1 MEYNQKLKLLI
12 DGKWTDSSQRDTLPV
27 IDPATEKILSHLP
40 IADENDMERALV
52 SSKKGFQIWSKW
64 TPLRRQAV
72 MLKTVEIIRKRS
84 DDIAKTLT
92 MEMGKTLRESK
103 QEINQVIETIIWCAE
118 EGKRTYGR
126 IIPSRDGHARQMV
139 FKEPIGPVA
148 AFVAWNFPGGNV
160 IRKVASTLAAGC
172 SIIIKPSEETPGT
185 AVAIGECFMD
195 AGLPQGVLNIIFGV
209 PDKIS
214 KYLLKSSIPKAV
226 TFTGSVDVGKHLQS
240 LASETL
246 KKCTLELGG
255 HAPVIICDDA
265 NIDKVLNKIAIWKF
279 RNSGQVCISPSR
291 FFVQEASYKK
301 FVDGF
306 VAIANQIN
314 LGSGL
319 EENSDMGPLIFEK
332 QVHKMERFVENAK
345 SLGGKI
351 NCGGEKFGEIGF
363 FFKPTVISDIP
374 ETAKILN
381 EEPFGPLVPI
391 IPFKTLEEAIEKSN
405 SLSVGLASYIFTENQ
420 KNAHFL
426 GNNLDV
432 GIVCVNHTIVS
443 VPEAPFGGFGESG
456 YGKENG
462 IEGLESFLRTKYI
475 SEIPNF

>member
-214 KYLLKSSIPKAV
+214 KYLLKSS
-226 TFTGSVDVGKHLQS
+226 
-240 LASETL
+240 
-246 KKCTLELGG
+246 
-255 HAPVIICDDA
+255 
-265 NIDKVLNKIAIWKF
+265 KI
-279 RNSGQVCISPSR
+279 S
-291 FFVQEASYKK
+291 
-301 FVDGF
+301 
-306 VAIANQIN
+306 
-314 LGSGL
+314 
-319 EENSDMGPLIFEK
+319 
-332 QVHKMERFVENAK
+332 
-345 SLGGKI
+345 
-351 NCGGEKFGEIGF
+351 KFGR
-363 FFKPTVISDIP
+363 
-374 ETAKILN
+374 L
-381 EEPFGPLVPI
+381 
-391 IPFKTLEEAIEKSN
+391 
-405 SLSVGLASYIFTENQ
+405 
-420 KNAHFL
+420 
-426 GNNLDV
+426 
-432 GIVCVNHTIVS
+432 
-443 VPEAPFGGFGESG
+443 
-456 YGKENG
+456 
-462 IEGLESFLRTKYI
+462 
-475 SEIPNF
+475 

>member
-27 IDPATEKILSHLP
+27 IDPATEKILSYLP
-40 IADENDMERALV
+40 IADENDLERALV

-84 DDIAKTLT
+84 DEIAKTLT

-126 IIPSRDGHARQMV
+126 IIPSRDGQARQMV

-185 AVAIGECFMD
+185 AVAIGECFME

-226 TFTGSVDVGKHLQS
+226 TFTGSVAVGKHLQF

-255 HAPVIICDDA
+255 HAPVIVCDDA

-306 VAIANQIN
+306 VEIANQIN

-332 QVHKMERFVENAK
+332 QVHKMESFVENAK

-351 NCGGEKFGEIGF
+351 NCGGEQFGETGF
-363 FFKPTVISDIP
+363 FFKPTVITDMP
-374 ETAKILN
+374 ENAKILN

-391 IPFKTLEEAIEKSN
+391 IPFKTMEEAIEKSN

-475 SEIPNF
+475 TEMPNI

>member
-27 IDPATEKILSHLP
+27 IDPATEKILSYLP
-40 IADENDMERALV
+40 IADENDLERALV
-52 SSKKGFQIWSKW
+52 SSKMGFQIWSKW

-84 DDIAKTLT
+84 DEIAKTLT

-126 IIPSRDGHARQMV
+126 IIPSRDGQARQMV

-185 AVAIGECFMD
+185 AVAIGECFME

-226 TFTGSVDVGKHLQS
+226 TFTGSVAVGKHLQF

-255 HAPVIICDDA
+255 HAPVIVCDDA

-306 VAIANQIN
+306 VEIANQIN

-332 QVHKMERFVENAK
+332 QVHKMESFVENAK

-351 NCGGEKFGEIGF
+351 NCGGEQFGQTGF
-363 FFKPTVISDIP
+363 FFKPTVITDMP
-374 ETAKILN
+374 ENAKILN

-391 IPFKTLEEAIEKSN
+391 IPFKTMEEAIEKSN

-475 SEIPNF
+475 TEMPNI